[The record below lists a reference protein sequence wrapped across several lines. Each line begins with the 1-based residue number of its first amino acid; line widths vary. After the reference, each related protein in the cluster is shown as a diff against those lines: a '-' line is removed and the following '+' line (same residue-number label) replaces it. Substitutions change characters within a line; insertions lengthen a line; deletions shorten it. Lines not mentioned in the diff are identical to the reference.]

1 MPSSRREFLEA
12 GAGSILIGSTV
23 MAAQSNG
30 QQQIPRKPLGKTGVQ
45 VSAIGLGGYHLG
57 SAEDEKQ
64 AKRIV
69 DEALDGGI
77 NFFDNAWEYHE
88 GKSEEWLGSALKG
101 KRDQAI
107 VMTKVFA
114 KAM

>member
-1 MPSSRREFLEA
+1 
-12 GAGSILIGSTV
+12 

-30 QQQIPRKPLGKTGVQ
+30 QRTDSSKALGKTGVQ

-69 DEALDGGI
+69 DEALDAGI
-77 NFFDNAWEYHE
+77 NFFDNA
-88 GKSEEWLGSALKG
+88 GSITTARARSGSAP
-101 KRDQAI
+101 R
-107 VMTKVFA
+107 
-114 KAM
+114 